1 MAPSLIGD
9 NYAKDLSQL
18 PSFPGGSFVS
28 HTSCFILPDDV
39 VILRLTETTYDSADY
54 HHIAVVEEVAFTDP
68 EFIASHIDDLRD
80 NDGLE
85 DSEIVDRIMVLEME
99 DEDKS
104 EVIARFAYDNFSFID
119 PNGNPAE
126 GKQIRGAYV
135 TPERAGAG
143 LAGQIYRHLT
153 EVHKHLICDNT
164 QTVYGAALWA
174 NTVRNVAGRVDIYNA
189 AKHEY
194 VEELGDGAKGVKGFI
209 PWDIGKLNPSS
220 LGKWQQYPFNPNIR
234 QCYYLVLIISA

>member
-1 MAPSLIGD
+1 MAPSLTGD
-9 NYAKDLSQL
+9 NYAKDLSRL
-18 PSFPGGSFVS
+18 PPFPGGSFVS

-39 VILRLTETTYDSADY
+39 VILRLTETTYERADY

-68 EFIASHIDDLRD
+68 GFIASHIDDLRN
-80 NDGLE
+80 NDGLDE
-85 DSEIVDRIMVLEME
+85 DDIVEQIMSLGME
-99 DEDKS
+99 DESKT
-104 EVIARFAYDNFSFID
+104 EIIARFAYDKFSFND
-119 PNGNPAE
+119 PDGNPAE

-153 EVHKHLICDNT
+153 IVHKHLICDNT

-174 NTVRNVAGRVDIYNA
+174 TTVRNVVGRVDIYNA
-189 AKHEY
+189 AKREY
-194 VEELGDGAKGVKGFI
+194 VEELGDGAKGINGFI
-209 PWDIGKLNPSS
+209 PWDIGKLTPST
-220 LGKWQQYPFNPNIR
+220 LGKWQQYPFNSNIH

>member
-1 MAPSLIGD
+1 M
-9 NYAKDLSQL
+9 
-18 PSFPGGSFVS
+18 
-28 HTSCFILPDDV
+28 
-39 VILRLTETTYDSADY
+39 
-54 HHIAVVEEVAFTDP
+54 
-68 EFIASHIDDLRD
+68 
-80 NDGLE
+80 
-85 DSEIVDRIMVLEME
+85 
-99 DEDKS
+99 
-104 EVIARFAYDNFSFID
+104 IARFAYDNFSFID

-174 NTVRNVAGRVDIYNA
+174 NTVRNVVGRVDIYNV

-194 VEELGDGAKGVKGFI
+194 VEELGVGAKGVKGFI

-220 LGKWQQYPFNPNIR
+220 LGKWQQYPFNPNVQ